1 MSMSTDVL
9 ELARETGRDLAQRAR
24 ERVGS
29 ADSTDAAHAARD
41 AGTIDYA
48 VQSAEVRRS
57 ANVVRAAASASFVKE
72 LAKICGK
79 AGAAGAAVDGAVGG
93 IRAAQYVQRGAI
105 DKQQALKHVGAEA
118 GCGFVT
124 SSSGTAGTLAVFMVT
139 GSMGPVALAAGMG
152 ASMGSRYLYK
162 QTVGETLPDEEELDE
177 ARRGGSEQPSGRPQ
191 SGGGGADVE
200 DIGPGAKRSSDGGA
214 DIEDIGPGAEASSD
228 GTDGSV
234 ASGDDEST
242 PPNVEEIRPTGSDE
256 DSDGP
261 SPEIDDSDDSDDDGP
276 NGGDVWESIG
286 PDSGS

>member
-29 ADSTDAAHAARD
+29 ADSADAAHAARD

-57 ANVVRAAASASFVKE
+57 ATVVRAAASASFVKE
-72 LAKICGK
+72 LARICGK

-93 IRAAQYVQRGAI
+93 VRAAQFVRRGAI
-105 DKQQALKHVGAEA
+105 DTRQAVKHVGAEA

-139 GSMGPVALAAGMG
+139 GSMGPAALAAGMG

-162 QTVGETLPDEEELDE
+162 EAVGETLPDEEELEESEGVESDRD
-177 ARRGGSEQPSGRPQ
+177 ARGSEPSPAADS
-191 SGGGGADVE
+191 SGDSDLE
-200 DIGPGAKRSSDGGA
+200 DIGPGERAEHPEGPDL
-214 DIEDIGPGAEASSD
+214 EDIGPG
-228 GTDGSV
+228 
-234 ASGDDEST
+234 SGAGESPPSNVEGLRPDESAE
-242 PPNVEEIRPTGSDE
+242 PGEEADSEEGPDAGDSE
-256 DSDGP
+256 DDRF
-261 SPEIDDSDDSDDDGP
+261 DS
-276 NGGDVWESIG
+276 GGVWESIG
-286 PDSGS
+286 PDEG

>member
-9 ELARETGRDLAQRAR
+9 ELARETGRDLAHRAS
-24 ERVGS
+24 ERVDS
-29 ADSTDAAHAARD
+29 ADSEEAAHAARD

-57 ANVVRAAASASFVKE
+57 ADVVRAAASASFVKE

-93 IRAAQYVQRGAI
+93 IRAAQYVQEGAI
-105 DKQQALKHVGAEA
+105 DRQQALKHVGAEA

-162 QTVGETLPDEEELDE
+162 EAVGETLPDEEELE
-177 ARRGGSEQPSGRPQ
+177 GAQRGEPEGPPGR
-191 SGGGGADVE
+191 SDGGEGADVE
-200 DIGPGAKRSSDGGA
+200 DIGPGAEPSRDGGA
-214 DIEDIGPGAEASSD
+214 DIEDIGPGAETSAN
-228 GTDGSV
+228 GTDGTV
-234 ASGDDEST
+234 GGGGDET
-242 PPNVEEIRPTGSDE
+242 KPPNVEEIRPQGSSKDT
-256 DSDGP
+256 DGP
-261 SPEIDDSDDSDDDGP
+261 SPEVDDSDDSDDGP

-286 PDSGS
+286 PDSG